1 MLILL
6 ATAILAQGQDPI
18 VPIARPGL
26 DGRGRDPWVFRGIFE
41 DRTRMLVIAPRP
53 NWWMV
58 FNPETCAMH
67 KVWQGKMDFRGK
79 VWDFSQDNS
88 RAEGKIYF
96 AAPNEIWR
104 FPNTGQMLP
113 GWTAKGITADTQGWV
128 FSSADSELSSPTTNL
143 SDWHRVFVAFDE
155 TGKRGRFRLDISGP
169 QPQWFTSATSVG
181 GENDW
186 QWNFK
191 RIERP
196 ARDTSV
202 RITTHIAGN
211 KLRNLRLYGDKQAWF
226 DGKGLALEVHF
237 DGYRLVHRTQ
247 AVDILY
253 RVRLA
258 SGKWVSIT
266 HRPEV
271 RLGRWQEDLR
281 IDGLPKGEKL
291 ILRREGVSGAV
302 RTTLVDGAWTFSE
315 NGDYP
320 LAFQILEVDL

>member
-6 ATAILAQGQDPI
+6 AAAILTQGQDPI

-26 DGRGRDPWVFRGIFE
+26 DGRGRDPWVFRSIFE

-88 RAEGKIYF
+88 RADGRIYF

-104 FPNTGQMLP
+104 FPDAGSMP
-113 GWTAKGITADTQGWV
+113 GWTAKGITAGSQGWV
-128 FSSADSELSSPTTNL
+128 FSDADSELSSPPADL
-143 SDWHRVFVAFDE
+143 SNWHRVFVAFDE
-155 TGKRGRFRLDISGP
+155 TGKKGRFRVDISGSK
-169 QPQWFTSATSVG
+169 PQWFTSATSVG

-196 ARDTSV
+196 SRDTVV
-202 RITTHIAGN
+202 RLTTQVPGK
-211 KLRNLRLYGDKQAWF
+211 KLRNFRLYGDKHAWF
-226 DGKGLALEVHF
+226 DREGRALEVNF
-237 DGYRLVHRTQ
+237 DGYRLVKRTQ
-247 AVDILY
+247 AVEIHY
-253 RVRLA
+253 RVKLTG
-258 SGKWVSIT
+258 GKWVHIT
-266 HRPEV
+266 HSPDA
-271 RLGRWQEDLR
+271 RLERWQEEFR
-281 IDGLPKGEKL
+281 INGLPAGETL
-291 ILRREGVSGAV
+291 VLRREGLSEAV
-302 RTTLVDGAWTFSE
+302 RTNIANGAWTFSA
-315 NGDYP
+315 NGTYP
-320 LAFQILEVDL
+320 LSFQIVEVER

>member
-26 DGRGRDPWVFRGIFE
+26 DGRGRDPWVFRSIFE

-53 NWWMV
+53 NWWIV

-96 AAPNEIWR
+96 AAPNEIVR
-104 FPNTGQMLP
+104 FPNGGTLP
-113 GWTAKGITADTQGWV
+113 SGWTAKGVVADGQAWV
-128 FSSADSELSSPTTNL
+128 FSAADSQLSSPAVNL
-143 SDWHRVFVAFDE
+143 VDWHRVFVAFDE
-155 TGKRGRFRLDISGP
+155 TGKRGRFRVDISGS

-181 GENDW
+181 GENEW

-196 ARDTSV
+196 EKDTSI
-202 RITTHIAGN
+202 RLTTQVAGK
-211 KLRNLRLYGDKQAWF
+211 KLRNLRLYGDKNAWF
-226 DGKGLALEVHF
+226 DAKGNALEVHF
-237 DGYRLVHRTQ
+237 DGYRLIRRTQ

-253 RVRLA
+253 RVRLGN
-258 SGKWVSIT
+258 GKWVSVT
-266 HRPEV
+266 HRPEL
-271 RLGRWQEDLR
+271 RLGSWREDLR
-281 IDGLPKGEKL
+281 IDGLPKGERL
-291 ILRREGVSGAV
+291 ILRREGLSEAV
-302 RTTLVDGAWTFSE
+302 RTTLENGAWTFSE
-315 NGDYP
+315 NGDHA
-320 LAFQILEVDL
+320 LTFQIQEAAQ